1 MAKLFCFSLTTLTTL
16 SSSAKEPG
24 LSSSTNQPT
33 VSSTPST
40 LSYRKEKHSSS
51 SSETPGSSKKKHGH
65 GLTDFLTGSPLS
77 KSEKKKVQHDKNW
90 LMNIF

>member
-24 LSSSTNQPT
+24 LSSSSSTNQPT

-77 KSEKKKVQHDKNW
+77 KSEKKKVQHDKN
-90 LMNIF
+90 